1 MFNSDDI
8 NDKQMELGFIKL
20 RLYDR
25 MVDLCGQSMT
35 LFASILEGMELEPS
49 VKAAIGQLGSEM
61 HDVIVKEQEIQAMM
75 AEEIIKENFDHSTL
89 N

>member
-25 MVDLCGQSMT
+25 MVDLCGQALSMV
-35 LFASILEGMELEPS
+35 ASMLEDMELEPS
-49 VKAAIGQLGSEM
+49 VKEAIGQLGSEM
-61 HDVIVKEQEIQAMM
+61 HDVIVKEQEIQALM
-75 AEEIIKENFDHSTL
+75 EKEIIKENFDQSVL

>member
-25 MVDLCGQSMT
+25 MVDLCGQALSM
-35 LFASILEGMELEPS
+35 FASMLEDMELEPS
-49 VKAAIGQLGSEM
+49 VKEAIGQLGSEM
-61 HDVIVKEQEIQAMM
+61 HDVIVKEQEIQALM
-75 AEEIIKENFDHSTL
+75 EKEIIKENFDQSVL